1 MSASTI
7 AALAALAG
15 VLIQAAEAANR
26 IKQAAEEGRELSP
39 QEFAD
44 LGDQLEATAQ
54 RLRAFLP
61 PAGSA

>member
-1 MSASTI
+1 MSASLI
-7 AALAALAG
+7 AGLAALAG

-26 IKQAAEEGRELSP
+26 IRQAAEEGRELTP

-44 LGDQLEATAQ
+44 LGDQLEATAH

>member
-7 AALAALAG
+7 AALSALIG
-15 VLIQAAEAANR
+15 VLLQAADAASR
-26 IKQAAEEGRELSP
+26 IKLAAEEGRELTP

-44 LGDQLEATAQ
+44 LGEQLEATAQ

-61 PAGSA
+61 PAGTP

>member
-7 AALAALAG
+7 AALGVLAG
-15 VLIQAAEAANR
+15 VLIQAAEAASR
-26 IKQAAEEGRELSP
+26 IKQAEEEGRELSP

-54 RLRAFLP
+54 QLRAFLP

>member
-1 MSASTI
+1 MSVTTI
-7 AALAALAG
+7 AALSALIG
-15 VLIQAAEAANR
+15 VLLQATEAANR
-26 IKQAAEEGRELSP
+26 IKLAAEEGRELTP

-61 PAGSA
+61 PAGTG

>member
-7 AALAALAG
+7 AALGVLAG

-26 IKQAAEEGRELSP
+26 IRQAAEEGRELTP

-44 LGDQLEATAQ
+44 LGDQLEAVAQ